1 MGSRAIALGPIGQHE
16 GIQRLYESHTHG
28 VAGHSSTN
36 EGSPSCDLQHQK
48 SNMRETLITSI
59 HMSGFH
65 SINALIAL
73 SVEAKSQMPHARL
86 PLLVKTCLDKV
97 RAHEQYHK
105 HFCNSSPCNPSP
117 QQTPPRCT
125 MSCSKAK
132 KKERRDCKLTN
143 TTATKKQVGEAVR
156 QTTPTTTTCKEFT
169 YDSMSQYRYQK
180 WASTSN
186 YCFNPL
192 SNMSLLP
199 HEGLCETP
207 YDDEEMLE
215 VVWIGTFGDGVPVKP

>member
-1 MGSRAIALGPIGQHE
+1 MCFYSIK
-16 GIQRLYESHTHG
+16 
-28 VAGHSSTN
+28 
-36 EGSPSCDLQHQK
+36 K

-73 SVEAKSQMPHARL
+73 SAEAKCQMPHARL
-86 PLLVKTCLDKV
+86 PLLIKNCLDKV
-97 RAHEQYHK
+97 RAHQQYHK

-117 QQTPPRCT
+117 QQTPSSST
-125 MSCSKAK
+125 MRDSKAK
-132 KKERRDCKLTN
+132 KKERRDCKLTS
-143 TTATKKQVGEAVR
+143 TTATKKEVGEAVQ

-180 WASTSN
+180 WASTTN
-186 YCFNPL
+186 YCFNPFSV
-192 SNMSLLP
+192 SNTFILP

-215 VVWIGTFGDGVPVKP
+215 VVWIGTFGDGVPVRP

>member
-1 MGSRAIALGPIGQHE
+1 MVLQVIHQPMRAVPHAL
-16 GIQRLYESHTHG
+16 
-28 VAGHSSTN
+28 
-36 EGSPSCDLQHQK
+36 LQHQK

-73 SVEAKSQMPHARL
+73 SAEAKCQMPHARL
-86 PLLVKTCLDKV
+86 PLLIKTCLDKV
-97 RAHEQYHK
+97 RAHQQYHK

-117 QQTPPRCT
+117 QQTPSSST
-125 MSCSKAK
+125 MRDSKAK
-132 KKERRDCKLTN
+132 KKERRDCKLTS
-143 TTATKKQVGEAVR
+143 TTATKKQVGEAVQ

-186 YCFNPL
+186 YCFDPF
-192 SNMSLLP
+192 S
-199 HEGLCETP
+199 ELCETP

-215 VVWIGTFGDGVPVKP
+215 VLWIGRFGDGVPVRP